1 MSKNNYLLDKRLK
14 VLFIAKNIV
23 AKEGFNSKVFIK
35 ISKNTAIDENETHLL
50 FPDGYKDLINFALE
64 QLNVELE
71 NYCNNLDLIR
81 LPLHKRIRVILLSKI
96 LIMNKEKNFYKKL
109 FLNLL
114 LPKRGFSISKQLYNS
129 IDQIWYIAGDTSTDF
144 NFYTKRLILAGI
156 YSRVILFFFN
166 NNNQIYL
173 EKILDT
179 NLQRVAK
186 IPQLKSKIN
195 IFKNNFPSILK
206 FIKNFN

>member
-1 MSKNNYLLDKRLK
+1 MSKNNYLLNKRLK
-14 VLFIAKNIV
+14 VLVIAKNII
-23 AKEGFNSKVFIK
+23 AKDGFNSKAFIK
-35 ISKNTAIDENETHLL
+35 ISKNTAINENEIHLL
-50 FPDGYKDLINFALE
+50 FPDGYNDIIKFALD

-71 NYCNNLDLIR
+71 NYCKNLDLIR
-81 LPLHKRIRVILLSKI
+81 LPLHKRIRKIILSKV

-109 FLNLL
+109 FLSLL
-114 LPKRGFSISKQLYNS
+114 LPKRSFSISKQLYKS

-144 NFYTKRLILAGI
+144 NFYTKRLILSGI

-166 NNNQIYL
+166 NNNQISL

-179 NLQRVAK
+179 DLQRVAK

>member
-1 MSKNNYLLDKRLK
+1 MSKNNYLLNKRLK
-14 VLFIAKNIV
+14 VLVIAKNII
-23 AKEGFNSKVFIK
+23 AKDGFNSKAFIK
-35 ISKNTAIDENETHLL
+35 ISKNTAINENEIHLL
-50 FPDGYKDLINFALE
+50 FPDGYNDIIKFALD

-71 NYCNNLDLIR
+71 NYCKNLDLIR
-81 LPLHKRIRVILLSKI
+81 LPLHKRIRKIILSKV

-109 FLNLL
+109 FLSLL
-114 LPKRGFSISKQLYNS
+114 LPKRSFSISKQLYKS

-166 NNNQIYL
+166 NNNQISL

-179 NLQRVAK
+179 DLQRVAK

>member
-1 MSKNNYLLDKRLK
+1 MSKNNYLLNKRLK
-14 VLFIAKNIV
+14 VLVIAKNII
-23 AKEGFNSKVFIK
+23 AKDGFNSKAFIK
-35 ISKNTAIDENETHLL
+35 ISKNTAINENEIHLL
-50 FPDGYKDLINFALE
+50 FPDGYNDIIKFALD

-71 NYCNNLDLIR
+71 NYCKNLDLIR
-81 LPLHKRIRVILLSKI
+81 LPLHKRIRKIILSKV

-109 FLNLL
+109 FLSLL
-114 LPKRGFSISKQLYNS
+114 LPKRSFSISKQLYKS
-129 IDQIWYIAGDTSTDF
+129 IDQIWYIAGDTRTDF
-144 NFYTKRLILAGI
+144 NFYTKRLILSGI